1 MLLKDR
7 GSEGNMLCLSPSCS
21 GSCWSSIADR
31 ICKSWILFDTR
42 RDLALAGRAGTGE
55 AGGAGTRL
63 EGTGEADGVGTRRS
77 GTWLTIG
84 VGNGMAIWAGEADT
98 AMVGSTGKELLLSLL
113 SMEFISSKVWLGNLR
128 VLPSVCLVILAIPV
142 LGRARLL
149 LAWTS
154 GWRTSTGEHGGC
166 KRLPSDRDRLA

>member
-1 MLLKDR
+1 MLLKYR

-42 RDLALAGRAGTGE
+42 RDLVLAGRAGTGE

-63 EGTGEADGVGTRRS
+63 DGIGEADGVGTRRS

-98 AMVGSTGKELLLSLL
+98 AMVGSTGKEFVISLL

>member
-7 GSEGNMLCLSPSCS
+7 GSEGNMICLSPSCS
-21 GSCWSSIADR
+21 GSCWSSIADW

-42 RDLALAGRAGTGE
+42 RVLALAGRAGAGE

-63 EGTGEADGVGTRRS
+63 EGTGEADGIGTRRS

-98 AMVGSTGKELLLSLL
+98 AMVGSTGKELVLSLL
-113 SMEFISSKVWLGNLR
+113 PIEFISSKV
-128 VLPSVCLVILAIPV
+128 
-142 LGRARLL
+142 
-149 LAWTS
+149 
-154 GWRTSTGEHGGC
+154 
-166 KRLPSDRDRLA
+166 